1 MKKILLTNNSELLNA
16 ENINFDKVYTD
27 SPYVVEYFN
36 DAIYLDTLLDKNF
49 DEIIKDIRKKG
60 YEINKQI
67 INDFFP
73 NYKNR
78 NINILNIEMDFTNI
92 FICAVKLFK
101 LIQLHPNDEIIIG
114 ITNDELY
121 KHNSP
126 EVIQGLENRFA
137 NVYYLIVEFTKIE
150 NIKLVCNKANKE
162 FVRVGHL
169 PLGNWFLSL
178 VDLDKKIIFFN
189 FLKKM
194 NLISHNKKK
203 IYLFKKSFIIREI
216 EPYLYDLGYKLIN
229 MPEIKLNF
237 NNDKNVYEKLT
248 DILNKFF
255 ENDFLNNIFKCC
267 ILEMYTKVINYYNQ
281 KEKFTEKYISKLDK
295 SVSTILTNTISGFNS
310 DIFAMQLQQN
320 GYKIVNVTHSF
331 SISFRR
337 KQDFY
342 FYECLAPDTTLCFNN
357 SECKLFKD
365 LVPDASVYP
374 ISAPQETK
382 NKRFGYLKRLVV
394 NKMLKLS
401 KDKNIFYPSSVW
413 PYNNQTTYGWRQPDK
428 LNYEF
433 EKKMIKLLSNV
444 NKRVIYKDYPMRGFI
459 DPNPLIDYAKSF
471 KNIKVINERYDFRF
485 VSSVGDIFILG
496 NIGAASTLTWMLGE
510 NKPIVFLYT
519 NTHRFINEKGKKILE
534 KGFIVVDIDDD
545 NWVSNLSNI
554 LNKPY
559 KELVKIWK
567 DKQIYRDQYDDEW
580 LLGTKLHA
588 GKLAS
593 KYIKKFIEQT
603 SKK

>member
-101 LIQLHPNDEIIIG
+101 LIQLYPNDEIIIG

-137 NVYYLIVEFTKIE
+137 NVYYLIVEFTKIK
-150 NIKLVCNKANKE
+150 NIKLVCTKANKE

-169 PLGNWFLSL
+169 PLGNWFLTL

-237 NNDKNVYEKLT
+237 NNDKNR
-248 DILNKFF
+248 NH
-255 ENDFLNNIFKCC
+255 
-267 ILEMYTKVINYYNQ
+267 
-281 KEKFTEKYISKLDK
+281 
-295 SVSTILTNTISGFNS
+295 
-310 DIFAMQLQQN
+310 QN
-320 GYKIVNVTHSF
+320 
-331 SISFRR
+331 
-337 KQDFY
+337 
-342 FYECLAPDTTLCFNN
+342 
-357 SECKLFKD
+357 
-365 LVPDASVYP
+365 
-374 ISAPQETK
+374 
-382 NKRFGYLKRLVV
+382 
-394 NKMLKLS
+394 
-401 KDKNIFYPSSVW
+401 
-413 PYNNQTTYGWRQPDK
+413 
-428 LNYEF
+428 
-433 EKKMIKLLSNV
+433 
-444 NKRVIYKDYPMRGFI
+444 
-459 DPNPLIDYAKSF
+459 
-471 KNIKVINERYDFRF
+471 
-485 VSSVGDIFILG
+485 
-496 NIGAASTLTWMLGE
+496 
-510 NKPIVFLYT
+510 
-519 NTHRFINEKGKKILE
+519 
-534 KGFIVVDIDDD
+534 
-545 NWVSNLSNI
+545 
-554 LNKPY
+554 
-559 KELVKIWK
+559 
-567 DKQIYRDQYDDEW
+567 
-580 LLGTKLHA
+580 
-588 GKLAS
+588 
-593 KYIKKFIEQT
+593 
-603 SKK
+603 